1 MGREA
6 TPGFQLRSKDCRG
19 RCAAHRDTR
28 PLLQGP
34 VLACRDTQDSCSH
47 RGRAGF
53 CKSGLGRCPC
63 RDAACFQAR
72 YRPVGKQA
80 FRDTRPFTRGLCK
93 YWRPAQTMWERVH
106 PRTPAQPVPCI
117 ASPAS
122 RACPLPQGIARVSG
136 ELGTPLYHRG
146 STCIEGYTIFCG
158 SGRAREAGDAMHGTG
173 YAGVRG

>member
-72 YRPVGKQA
+72 YRPVGEQA

-93 YWRPAQTMWERVH
+93 YWRPAQPLWERVH

-122 RACPLPQGIARVSG
+122 RACPLPQGIAPVSG
-136 ELGTPLYHRG
+136 ELAQRYPTEAAHVLKAAPP
-146 STCIEGYTIFCG
+146 
-158 SGRAREAGDAMHGTG
+158 SG
-173 YAGVRG
+173 